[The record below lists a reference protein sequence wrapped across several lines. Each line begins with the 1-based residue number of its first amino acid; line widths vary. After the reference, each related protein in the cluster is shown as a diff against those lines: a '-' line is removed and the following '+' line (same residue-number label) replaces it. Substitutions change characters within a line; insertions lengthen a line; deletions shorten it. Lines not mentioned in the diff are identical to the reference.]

1 MESTQEEQV
10 QVIVSIVS
18 IRVSGISTDSTSSYG
33 GKCLH

>member
-1 MESTQEEQV
+1 MEPTQEEEV

-18 IRVSGISTDSTSSYG
+18 RRVSGISTYSTSSYG